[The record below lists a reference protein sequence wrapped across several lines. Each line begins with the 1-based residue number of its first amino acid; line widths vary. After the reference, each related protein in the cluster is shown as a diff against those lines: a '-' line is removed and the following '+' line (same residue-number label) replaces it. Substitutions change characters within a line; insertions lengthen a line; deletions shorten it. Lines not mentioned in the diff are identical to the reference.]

1 MRASWTKSARFGA
14 LWASALAACT
24 TQGCGSSH
32 SDAAATAS
40 SGSSGGVGSSSA
52 ADSAAS
58 EQATSSDTSSTTR
71 AQPAQYQTNGAP
83 RSATPTSVDSVTATG
98 GSAQSPGTEAQTMLS
113 RDDQIAQ
120 WQSRL
125 AASEQQFLASAGVC
139 RDVCRATDS
148 ICHASRELCALTG
161 DREGAPPTD
170 PRCARARASCER
182 AARQRQESCTS
193 CPSE

>member
-1 MRASWTKSARFGA
+1 VT
-14 LWASALAACT
+14 
-24 TQGCGSSH
+24 
-32 SDAAATAS
+32 ATAS
-40 SGSSGGVGSSSA
+40 G
-52 ADSAAS
+52 
-58 EQATSSDTSSTTR
+58 
-71 AQPAQYQTNGAP
+71 N
-83 RSATPTSVDSVTATG
+83 
-98 GSAQSPGTEAQTMLS
+98 EAVQMLS

-125 AASEQQFLASAGVC
+125 AAGEQQFLASAGVC

-182 AARQRQESCTS
+182 AARQRQESCNV
-193 CPSE
+193 CPAE

>member
-1 MRASWTKSARFGA
+1 MNKHRTITLLALWSLSSAGCAGGSSYSEPSSRAS
-14 LWASALAACT
+14 
-24 TQGCGSSH
+24 
-32 SDAAATAS
+32 AT
-40 SGSSGGVGSSSA
+40 
-52 ADSAAS
+52 S
-58 EQATSSDTSSTTR
+58 EQATSGGSAASATSAQSTDDSSTSYDSTTR
-71 AQPAQYQTNGAP
+71 SQAPQRNTAPTAAGGATTTAPANEAVQT
-83 RSATPTSVDSVTATG
+83 
-98 GSAQSPGTEAQTMLS
+98 LS

-125 AASEQQFLASAGVC
+125 AAGEQQFLASAGVC

-182 AARQRQESCTS
+182 AARQRQESCNV
-193 CPSE
+193 CPAE